1 MISGPEKRYNGR
13 DRQNRPPRKGH
24 GGESKAEKRP
34 VESDTVNGDGRGLY
48 LGRQG
53 QSCQRGIPD
62 ELRIDPRRRDPR
74 TL

>member
-1 MISGPEKRYNGR
+1 MEGVRFRGMISGPEKRYNGR

-48 LGRQG
+48 LGD
-53 QSCQRGIPD
+53 RGSHVNVVSQMS
-62 ELRIDPRRRDPR
+62 
-74 TL
+74 